1 MLRINIVF
9 LAQFHSSHSSESER
23 LHGKGVD
30 LTEVSSSTKYFR
42 HFVRQFISPSLG
54 TPVIT
59 HHLRAG
65 RSLFWGG
72 RRKVGGGDDL

>member
-23 LHGKGVD
+23 LHGKGVY

-54 TPVIT
+54 TRHYSPSSCWKELV
-59 HHLRAG
+59 LG
-65 RSLFWGG
+65 WEEEG
-72 RRKVGGGDDL
+72 RRRR